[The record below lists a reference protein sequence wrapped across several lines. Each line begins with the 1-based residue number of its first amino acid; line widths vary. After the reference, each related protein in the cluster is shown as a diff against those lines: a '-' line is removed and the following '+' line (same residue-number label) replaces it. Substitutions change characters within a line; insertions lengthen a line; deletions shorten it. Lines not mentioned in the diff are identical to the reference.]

1 MATRKNRSENGRRAV
16 PNGSNPHSYGDS
28 FSVSGCVWGSQ
39 KLMVI
44 SRAVIPMVIINM
56 VAVLII
62 LPRVESRLNDWK
74 SFVLL
79 ILEE

>member
-1 MATRKNRSENGRRAV
+1 M
-16 PNGSNPHSYGDS
+16 
-28 FSVSGCVWGSQ
+28 
-39 KLMVI
+39 I
-44 SRAVIPMVIINM
+44 SRAVIPMVIKNM
-56 VAVLII
+56 VAVLIT